1 MEEKEPE
8 VKKNELQIELTPE
21 VAEGEYANMTIVTH
35 SPSEFVLDFVRI
47 LPNLP
52 KAKVKSRIILTP
64 SQAKRLKEVLQR
76 QINIYESN
84 FGIINENAG
93 NGGASTPTT
102 PISFGNSGMA

>member
-8 VKKNELQIELTPE
+8 KKKNELQIELSPE
-21 VAEGEYANMTIVTH
+21 VAEGEYVNMSIVTH
-35 SPSEFVLDFVRI
+35 SPNEFVLDFVRI

-76 QINIYESN
+76 QINIYEAN
-84 FGIINENAG
+84 NGVITDNAG
-93 NGGASTPTT
+93 SNKPGT

>member
-8 VKKNELQIELTPE
+8 QKKNELQIELSPE
-21 VAEGEYANMTIVTH
+21 VAEGEYINMSIVTH

-52 KAKVKSRIILTP
+52 KAKVKSRIIMTP

-76 QINIYESN
+76 QINIYEANNGVITDNSGN
-84 FGIINENAG
+84 NA
-93 NGGASTPTT
+93 PDT
-102 PISFGNSGMA
+102 PINFGNSGMA

>member
-1 MEEKEPE
+1 MDEKETE
-8 VKKNELQIELTPE
+8 QKKNELQIEMSPE
-21 VAEGEYANMTIVTH
+21 IAEGAYANMTIVTH

-64 SQAKRLKEVLQR
+64 SQAKRLRDVLQR
-76 QINIYESN
+76 QINIYEAN
-84 FGIINENAG
+84 NGIITDNQPN
-93 NGGASTPTT
+93 NGGNTPT